1 MIERLD
7 RAALLERSRRLSAA
21 LPPPPADSAPARLS
35 RRLFPLPLLAA
46 ALMALAVVFVHDAR
60 PASADHEH
68 TTILWHATLTVGS
81 TGGSGCSVG
90 VDDCRELLT
99 DTRFTYEGAT
109 YTVTNVDN
117 ERDVVSAKFIFWLDK
132 ALPASLL
139 SAGTLYVDGRALS
152 LADFRHD
159 ADVSRFHLV
168 MRPSPRIPQ
177 WEPGDKVLL
186 TLSGP
191 RPPAWSATLSPSDLS
206 NFSGTGFGCQDGF
219 LGCSQVLTGS
229 NTFTYNGTSHTID
242 TIKVDGGVL
251 TFATDLGQSGLREL
265 TLNVD
270 GTAFPLAD
278 AASNQWSNTGLT
290 WSSGG
295 SVELSLTGP
304 PPTGVEISPNTLNVT
319 EGDTGTFT
327 VALTSDP
334 GTDKTV
340 QLVTTQ
346 FFQSAGEPGHVWDK
360 NAVTVLPV
368 TMTFTAGSSGNWATP
383 QTVTVRAPGD
393 ADVTNEQLIIHV
405 FEQKSSYGFVQ
416 CIGAGDYDYNG
427 VTHVYHGN
435 GDGDYCSAQL
445 FDHGPVGG
453 VYNAVNGVHVTVADS
468 GVNFVIEPPTGVE
481 AHAGRALMYDSHG
494 NDQGRWLARFS
505 WDAPGGS
512 ITVTGYDFQWRREGG
527 AWPAGATS
535 LSASDTSRIIRPN
548 LGNFVNQ
555 SRGTVLGYRVRTRT
569 ADGASPW
576 IEGTLTLDNPAN
588 LVRDLLVLPG
598 NAGEL
603 SLSWSA
609 PAGWPATDYEVQYKV
624 AGASNWMSSDP
635 EKGWVDANYTGG
647 TDQLMTIPN
656 LKDGTA
662 YAVRVRAKSDWDFR
676 WTVAQGTTSGTAPAI
691 GGSGGTDGDLGVV
704 HNPNAQ
710 NEHAG
715 LIADVRQW
723 RDDPC
728 CAHNSA
734 HTDRW
739 DRVLLALGESVADA
753 SLEPMT
759 ASEAQ
764 DLADRGWSR
773 WTGVAEALREL
784 EAAAQND
791 PVPPAVGPDPGDS
804 SGDSPGSPGDAPDE
818 GPGDGPEPA
827 NPANQAPTVSATPA
841 DVSGLEAGATR
852 EVSLAGVFHD
862 ADGDALTITGGP
874 DDDQIVTVEVASDG
888 SRLTLTGV
896 SEGTAIVLVFAQDPS
911 GASVFTE
918 FNVTVV
924 AAPEPAAS
932 LTGTAARY
940 DADSNGKID
949 VSEYRRAV
957 NDYVARTISYTELL
971 EVVTAYQAS

>member
-1 MIERLD
+1 
-7 RAALLERSRRLSAA
+7 
-21 LPPPPADSAPARLS
+21 
-35 RRLFPLPLLAA
+35 
-46 ALMALAVVFVHDAR
+46 MALAVVFVHDAR

-81 TGGSGCSVG
+81 TGGFGCGTSI
-90 VDDCRELLT
+90 DPCRELLT

-109 YTVTNVDN
+109 YTVTDVENQ
-117 ERDVVSAKFIFWLDK
+117 RDEVNARFVFHLDK

-139 SAGTLYVDGRALS
+139 SAGTLYVDGRPLS

-159 ADVSRFHLV
+159 ADVSRFQLV
-168 MRPSPRIPQ
+168 MRPSPRVPQ
-177 WEPGDKVLL
+177 WEPGQEVLL

-191 RPPAWSATLSPSDLS
+191 RPPVWSATL
-206 NFSGTGFGCQDGF
+206 TVQDVIPGVVVA
-219 LGCSQVLTGS
+219 LGCSNDYTGDECSNTSVLTDDD
-229 NTFTYNGTSHTID
+229 FTYNGVNYQITSINYFPPSEGNFAFHFDKTFPSGL
-242 TIKVDGGVL
+242 KSSGVMHVDGNARPLANAIARGDNNEQLLVPR
-251 TFATDLGQSGLREL
+251 SGL
-265 TLNVD
+265 
-270 GTAFPLAD
+270 
-278 AASNQWSNTGLT
+278 SWSVGDT
-290 WSSGG
+290 
-295 SVELSLTGP
+295 VELSLTGP

-340 QLVTTQ
+340 QLVRTR
-346 FFQSAGEPGHVWDK
+346 FWQSAGEPGHVWDQG
-360 NAVTVLPV
+360 AATLSA
-368 TMTFTAGSSGNWATP
+368 TSLTFTASSSGNWATP
-383 QTVTVRAPGD
+383 QTVTVTAPGD
-393 ADVTNEQLIIHV
+393 ADVVNEQLMV
-405 FEQKSSYGFVQ
+405 LVLEGSQS
-416 CIGAGDYDYNG
+416 GDYR
-427 VTHVYHGN
+427 
-435 GDGDYCSAQL
+435 
-445 FDHGPVGG
+445 PVRGSG
-453 VYNAVNGVHVTVADS
+453 HNAVNGIHVTVADS

-481 AHAGRALMYDSHG
+481 AHAGRALSYDSHG
-494 NDQGRWLARFS
+494 NDLGRWLARFS
-505 WDAPGGS
+505 WEAPGGS
-512 ITVTGYDFQWRREGG
+512 QTVTGYDFQWRREGG
-527 AWPAGATS
+527 AWPVGATS

-548 LGNFVNQ
+548 LGDRVNQ

-704 HNPNAQ
+704 HNPNAG
-710 NEHAG
+710 NPYAS
-715 LIADVRQW
+715 LIADVKLW

-728 CAHNSA
+728 CASNQA

-753 SLEPMT
+753 SLQAMT

-764 DLADRGWSR
+764 GLADRGWNR
-773 WTGVAEALREL
+773 WTRVAEALREL
-784 EAAAQND
+784 ETA
-791 PVPPAVGPDPGDS
+791 
-804 SGDSPGSPGDAPDE
+804 GDAPE
-818 GPGDGPEPA
+818 AGPGDGPEPA
-827 NPANQAPTVSATPA
+827 NPVNQAPTVSATPA

-862 ADGDALTITGGP
+862 PDGDALTITGGP
-874 DDDQIVTVEVASDG
+874 DDDQVVTVEVASDG
-888 SRLTLTGV
+888 STLTLTGV
-896 SEGTAIVLVFAQDPS
+896 SEGTAIVLVFAADPS

-924 AAPEPAAS
+924 PAPEPAATA
-932 LTGTAARY
+932 LTGAAARY

-949 VSEYRRAV
+949 LSEYRRAL
-957 NDYVARTISYTELL
+957 NDYAAGTISYTELL
-971 EVVTAYQAS
+971 EVVKAYQSS